1 MGQTDRVDTLGANGG
16 EGFGSGEV
24 HFQLGVLQPTLGQSP
39 PRLEPDAG
47 LPFLHLKHTCNS
59 FHYNIANSENLPIH
73 FFRDHQVFSWN
84 EIPSQLIVMVWNWSS
99 SGLAVVYVVVVQ

>member
-1 MGQTDRVDTLGANGG
+1 MITYGHMIGGGSTGMGQTDRVDTLGANGG

-73 FFRDHQVFSWN
+73 FFTKCFHGMKYHVN
-84 EIPSQLIVMVWNWSS
+84 G
-99 SGLAVVYVVVVQ
+99 SGPVVV